1 MSEACSPEMG
11 TGVHADLSLKMW
23 EGRRCERVHY
33 SITPARLSMLPI
45 ERERDAFL
53 KFHCSCFYISSF
65 LEQKCFIST
74 IVDITLFLSP
84 FIQLMKIT

>member
-45 ERERDAFL
+45 EREREMRF
-53 KFHCSCFYISSF
+53 
-65 LEQKCFIST
+65 
-74 IVDITLFLSP
+74 
-84 FIQLMKIT
+84 